1 MEKHITS
8 FQYITA
14 FIYINIHIYICKT
27 KDVCIT
33 GFSLLGL
40 FLCDHLCLKEEKQAV
55 NCLNWMMMVLF
66 NIIIGFYILKALQ
79 NH

>member
-1 MEKHITS
+1 MGFSRQEYWS
-8 FQYITA
+8 GVPLPSPF
-14 FIYINIHIYICKT
+14 KT
-27 KDVCIT
+27 KDVCVT

-40 FLCDHLCLKEEKQAV
+40 ILCDHLCLKEEKQAV

-66 NIIIGFYILKALQ
+66 NIIIGFYTLKALQ